1 MYYYKYYNIYL
12 MDNLLSYVLTL
23 KILGCVKDAV
33 NGASGGTRVQEVPT
47 DLQEIG

>member
-1 MYYYKYYNIYL
+1 

-33 NGASGGTRVQEVPT
+33 NGASGGTRIQEVPT
-47 DLQEIG
+47 DLQ